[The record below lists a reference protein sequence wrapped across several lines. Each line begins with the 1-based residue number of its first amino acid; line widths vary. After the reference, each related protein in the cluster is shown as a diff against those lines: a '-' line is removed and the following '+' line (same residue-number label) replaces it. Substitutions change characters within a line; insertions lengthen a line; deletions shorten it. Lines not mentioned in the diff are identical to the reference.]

1 MISEDRHK
9 NISRRK
15 LGILTLIHTLGRD
28 TGGYRGIQEDTGGYR
43 GDTGGYRGCRRIQG
57 DIGGYCRI

>member
-43 GDTGGYRGCRRIQG
+43 WIQGNTGGYRGIQE
-57 DIGGYCRI
+57 DTGGY

>member
-43 GDTGGYRGCRRIQG
+43 WIQG
-57 DIGGYCRI
+57 NTGR

>member
-15 LGILTLIHTLGRD
+15 LGILTLIHTLGRIQRVIQGD
-28 TGGYRGIQEDTGGYR
+28 TNGYRGIQ
-43 GDTGGYRGCRRIQG
+43 GDTKGYIGIQG
-57 DIGGYCRI
+57 HIYI